1 MPKHTLIGMS
11 GARASGGGS
20 FNRLLV
26 VFVQAPNAD
35 RALLDVIDQ
44 CLLSGQAS
52 AIGLVHMKKFDAIEG
67 LRGWLAWAVVLSH
80 LTYISGFKLPGLSQ
94 PLRMIGLPAVLIFI
108 IVSGFVITHLIL
120 EKEEPYPPYLAQRFA
135 RIYPLFLVTCLLGFF
150 TNDLLATALSGTDFL
165 DPQFANL
172 VRATAASN
180 HEYFWRHVLAHASML
195 HGAILNEVLPY
206 SEYAFNMPAWSVSL
220 EWQFYLV
227 APLVVFILR
236 SRTQG
241 LIAFAVAVGLCAFA
255 ARRWFSS
262 TIQPGALPLATEY
275 FAAGILSRVA
285 YPSVE
290 GHAWL
295 APAVA
300 CVLVLFPLSAE
311 LGPILIWLVVFFGLP
326 SKNFEQPDAISRFYA
341 SALKSPLA
349 LYFGT
354 RSYSIYLCHFPV
366 ISVIYW
372 ILSRYLPQ
380 ARDMA
385 ILSLLS
391 VPCIILAS
399 ELTYRYVE
407 RPGIMMGR
415 RISASLHRRGTR
427 SRLGSEV
434 LLEERRAASRDTP

>member
-1 MPKHTLIGMS
+1 MRPG
-11 GARASGGGS
+11 
-20 FNRLLV
+20 V
-26 VFVQAPNAD
+26 V
-35 RALLDVIDQ
+35 
-44 CLLSGQAS
+44 
-52 AIGLVHMKKFDAIEG
+52 
-67 LRGWLAWAVVLSH
+67 
-80 LTYISGFKLPGLSQ
+80 
-94 PLRMIGLPAVLIFI
+94 
-108 IVSGFVITHLIL
+108 
-120 EKEEPYPPYLAQRFA
+120 
-135 RIYPLFLVTCLLGFF
+135 
-150 TNDLLATALSGTDFL
+150 
-165 DPQFANL
+165 
-172 VRATAASN
+172 
-180 HEYFWRHVLAHASML
+180 
-195 HGAILNEVLPY
+195 
-206 SEYAFNMPAWSVSL
+206 
-220 EWQFYLV
+220 
-227 APLVVFILR
+227 
-236 SRTQG
+236 
-241 LIAFAVAVGLCAFA
+241 
-255 ARRWFSS
+255 
-262 TIQPGALPLATEY
+262 
-275 FAAGILSRVA
+275 
-285 YPSVE
+285 
-290 GHAWL
+290 
-295 APAVA
+295 
-300 CVLVLFPLSAE
+300 SAE

-415 RISASLHRRGTR
+415 CISASLHRRGTR